1 MDKKNL
7 SFSCLFLLF
16 IFLTTSSPAQDES
29 LKFELQDGERVVFL
43 GNSLFENEQQFNF
56 LELALTSRWPERKI
70 SFRNLGWSGDTV
82 FGEARSYY
90 TSPPSAYELL
100 IDQLSKTQ
108 PDIVFLA
115 YGGIEALDN
124 SISPTNFRD
133 GLERLLDTIQNLG
146 AQPLLLSPI
155 PRFKGVRPELL
166 KFQNEKLVQ
175 YGKIISNTGSERNIP
190 FLDIYTS
197 LLETGEKIQLSDNG
211 FHLNEA
217 GYDHLTRRVEN
228 LLGLS
233 RTPWTVSINAKTMQT
248 DSNQKVTIF
257 GNDLKDITLEFEVED
272 DILPLVPSGEA
283 FSTATNTMNLIIS
296 GLKKGTYQLTID
308 GRLAAVGTAKAWAK
322 GINLQEEG
330 SIQQSIKLRKLIHQK
345 DEVYFHQYRPQNR
358 TYIIGFR
365 SYEQGRHKKGLEDLD
380 VLLNWLEGQIHHYK
394 NPSSYTYR
402 LSPIE

>member
-1 MDKKNL
+1 M
-7 SFSCLFLLF
+7 
-16 IFLTTSSPAQDES
+16 TSLSPAQDANHH
-29 LKFELQDGERVVFL
+29 FELKNGDRVVFL

-90 TSPPSAYELL
+90 TSPPTAYELL

-108 PDIVFLA
+108 PDVVFLA
-115 YGGIEALDN
+115 YGGIEALDDASN
-124 SISPTNFRD
+124 RSLFKE
-133 GLERLLDTIQNLG
+133 GLDRLLDTIQALG

-155 PRFKGVRPELL
+155 PRFKGVSPELL
-166 KFQNEKLVQ
+166 QFQNDKLVQ
-175 YGKIISNTGSERNIP
+175 FGKIISTTASERQIP
-190 FLDIYTS
+190 FLDIYAP
-197 LLETGEKIQLSDNG
+197 LLEIGTKIPISDNG

-217 GYDHLTRRVEN
+217 GYYHFTVLIEN

-233 RTPWTVSINAKTMQT
+233 RTPWRVRINAKTMQVE
-248 DSNQKVTIF
+248 SNQKVTVH
-257 GNDLKDITLEFEVED
+257 GNDSKDNSLAFEVEEEL
-272 DILPLVPSGEA
+272 LPLVPPRDS
-283 FSTATNTMNLIIS
+283 FSTTPNNMNLVIS
-296 GLKKGTYQLTID
+296 GLKKGNYQLTID
-308 GRLAAVGTAKAWAK
+308 GSLAAGGTAKDWAK

-330 SIQQSIKLRKLIHQK
+330 SIQQSNQLRKLIHQK

-365 SYEQGRHKKGLEDLD
+365 SYEQGRHKKGLEELD
-380 VLLNWLEGQIHHYK
+380 VLLNWLEGQIHLYK
-394 NPSSYTYR
+394 NPSTHTYR